1 MVGTP
6 PAEGRSWAPVARR
19 LPPRLSRRLA
29 RAWSEVDRDVS
40 VRIAGL
46 APGAF
51 SCRTGC
57 FGCCIGLF
65 ALPLSEAL
73 AARAAWRQLPATVRS
88 ASLDRAGRAAIRS
101 APFFPGDPV
110 AGLLDP
116 ERTDA
121 EDERYFESVASVAC
135 PFLDLPSGACRIYR
149 ARPVTCRTY
158 GLALRDGAE
167 LVEPACPLN
176 FSGASPERV
185 HRTAFDAA
193 EILAV
198 DQAVAEAAAADGVP
212 AGAETT
218 LAHVLVGTLGAR
230 D

>member
-1 MVGTP
+1 MMGTP
-6 PAEGRSWAPVARR
+6 PAEGDHGPGGSPSSSAPFAPSRPGPVRGR
-19 LPPRLSRRLA
+19 SRRLRPDRGA
-29 RAWSEVDRDVS
+29 RSRRVFLPDRLF
-40 VRIAGL
+40 RL
-46 APGAF
+46 LY
-51 SCRTGC
+51 R
-57 FGCCIGLF
+57 LF

-73 AARAAWRQLPATVRS
+73 AARAAWRRLPATVRS
-88 ASLDRAGRAAIRS
+88 ASLDRAGRAALRS
-101 APFFPGDPV
+101 APLFPGDLV

-135 PFLDLPSGACRIYR
+135 PFLDLPSGACRVYR

-218 LAHVLVGTLGAR
+218 LAHVLVGTLGTR